1 MSRSMSR
8 LPRRLP
14 FLIAL
19 FMLTP
24 FALWAGFSLA
34 GIGGDGLAAA
44 GSREGLVLLAA
55 SLPLAGVFWVQ
66 NLRQMGDALGRPS
79 RLALARRL
87 ARLLPVAIAAIG
99 GAGLFWLGQGGSGW
113 PVLAVVG
120 LGVGVMAAFAWA
132 AAADRPEPAAT
143 ATRQPPL
150 SPEEEQRQAER
161 WRWALI
167 NLGLLVAFASLAWSP
182 MAILWAAA
190 ALTPVVFLLL
200 IGLAAWAT
208 RTE

>member
-1 MSRSMSR
+1 MSH

-24 FALWAGFSLA
+24 FALWVGFSLA
-34 GIGGDGLAAA
+34 GIGGDGPAAT

-79 RLALARRL
+79 RLALARRF
-87 ARLLPVAIAAIG
+87 ARLLPAAIAGIG
-99 GAGLFWLGQGGSGW
+99 GAGLFWLGQGDSSW
-113 PVLAVVG
+113 PALAVVG

-132 AAADRPEPAAT
+132 AAADRPEAAAT
-143 ATRQPPL
+143 AAAQPRRRGGATPGRRL
-150 SPEEEQRQAER
+150 A
-161 WRWALI
+161 
-167 NLGLLVAFASLAWSP
+167 VA
-182 MAILWAAA
+182 
-190 ALTPVVFLLL
+190 
-200 IGLAAWAT
+200 
-208 RTE
+208 R